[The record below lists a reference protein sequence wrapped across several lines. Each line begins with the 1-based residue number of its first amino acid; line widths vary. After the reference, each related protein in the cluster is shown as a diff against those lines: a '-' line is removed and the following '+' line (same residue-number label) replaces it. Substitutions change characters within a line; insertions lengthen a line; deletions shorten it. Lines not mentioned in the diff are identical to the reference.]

1 MQSSKYYLA
10 RVIEANKGFLLVSC
24 EDNKTYRVRL
34 KSSLYDKKQYAICG
48 DIVLFEKINSYEI
61 DGLIISI
68 KERKNSLVR
77 PTIANIDNLF
87 FVISFKEP
95 LLSHFFIAK
104 SMVLFNMN
112 KITFTLLLTKPDL
125 VTKQIIDT
133 TVNMYQK
140 EDIEVLIVKR
150 GNVNLLKATAKII
163 LIMGRSGVGKT
174 TIINKLTSANL
185 RVGEISKKH
194 KRGKHTTT
202 QLKGVLYQNIIIF
215 DSPGIE
221 KMIINNLTKEEIA
234 KYFFSEKVKKRFQ
247 CKYNTC
253 NHLDENNCKL
263 PTLVKDNKINKERF
277 LIYKTL
283 FTEAKVSRW
292 LK

>member
-1 MQSSKYYLA
+1 MQSSKHYLA
-10 RVIEANKGFLLVSC
+10 RVIEVNKGFLIVSC
-24 EDNKTYRVRL
+24 ENGKTFRVRL
-34 KSSLYDKKQYAICG
+34 KSSLYNKKQYAICG

-61 DGLIISI
+61 DGLVISI
-68 KERKNSLVR
+68 EERKNSLVR

-87 FVISFKEP
+87 FVISFKDP
-95 LLSHFFIAK
+95 LLSNFFIAK

-112 KITFTLLLTKPDL
+112 KISYTLLLTKPDL
-125 VTKQIIDT
+125 VAEQIIKT
-133 TVNMYQK
+133 TVNMYRK
-140 EDIEVLIVKR
+140 EEIEVLIVEK
-150 GNVNLLKATAKII
+150 GNVNLLKKNAKII

-174 TIINKLTSANL
+174 TIVNHVTNANL
-185 RVGEISKKH
+185 QVGGISKKH
-194 KRGKHTTT
+194 KKGKHTTT
-202 QLKGVLYQNIIIF
+202 QLKGVLYKNTIIF

-234 KYFFSEKVKKRFQ
+234 KYFFNERIKKRFQ
-247 CKYNTC
+247 CSYNTC
-253 NHLDENNCKL
+253 NHLDEKNCKL
-263 PTLVKDNKINKERF
+263 PTLVKENKINQERF